1 MNERKIKEHIDETEF
16 AKALSMIRGIPPEN
30 QMFAIAFLN
39 GMEFQKSISEAESSP
54 VLGRRKE
61 QQYDGISQ

>member
-1 MNERKIKEHIDETEF
+1 MIERKIKEHIDETEF

-39 GMEFQKSISEAESSP
+39 GM
-54 VLGRRKE
+54 
-61 QQYDGISQ
+61 